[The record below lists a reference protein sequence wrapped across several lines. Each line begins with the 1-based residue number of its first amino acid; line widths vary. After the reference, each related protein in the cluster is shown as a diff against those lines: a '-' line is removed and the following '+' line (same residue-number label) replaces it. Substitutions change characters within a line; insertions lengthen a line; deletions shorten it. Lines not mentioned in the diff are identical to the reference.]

1 MPIIEGEIAL
11 PGHNV
16 MTKYTERD
24 YRRRAQARE
33 LRSFQVAVKETDLWV
48 SAETDLKAE
57 TRDLII
63 RYRHQL
69 ERYIESHPL
78 FLSTLQPFPKD
89 RFAPQMVAE
98 MIRMTKGIGVGPMA
112 AVAGALAQYVGKGL
126 LEISD
131 QVIVENGGD
140 IFLHTKHEVTIA
152 VFAGDSSLSEQI
164 GLKIPSRQMP
174 LGVCSSSGK
183 VGHSLSEGVADA
195 VCVLSTSA
203 ILADAAATLLGNRIK
218 GASDLKAFG
227 EWVQEIDG
235 LLGGLA
241 VVGDRMAVWGDIE
254 LVGL

>member
-1 MPIIEGEIAL
+1 
-11 PGHNV
+11 
-16 MTKYTERD
+16 MTKYTERH
-24 YRRRAQARE
+24 YRGRARARG

-48 SAETDLKAE
+48 NAEQDLKGE

-78 FLSTLQPFPKD
+78 FLTNLQPLPED
-89 RFAPQMVAE
+89 PYAPLMVAE
-98 MIRMTKGIGVGPMA
+98 MIRVTKGIGVGPMA

-126 LEISD
+126 LHFSD

-140 IFLHTKHEVTIA
+140 IFLQAERAVTISI
-152 VFAGDSSLSEQI
+152 FAGDSPLSEQI

-183 VGHSLSEGVADA
+183 VGHSLSEGIAD
-195 VCVLSTSA
+195 VICILSTSA

-218 GASDLKAFG
+218 AAADLREFG
-227 EWVQEIDG
+227 NWVQEIEG
-235 LLGGLA
+235 LLGGVA
-241 VVGDRMAVWGDIE
+241 VVGDKLAVWGDIE

>member
-1 MPIIEGEIAL
+1 
-11 PGHNV
+11 
-16 MTKYTERD
+16 MTKYTERH
-24 YRRRAQARE
+24 YRRRARARG

-48 SAETDLKAE
+48 SAERDLKEE

-78 FLSTLQPFPKD
+78 FLTNLQPLPED
-89 RFAPQMVAE
+89 PFAPQMVAE
-98 MIRMTKGIGVGPMA
+98 MIRVTKGVGVGPMA

-126 LEISD
+126 LQFSD

-140 IFLHTKHEVTIA
+140 IFLQAERAVTIA
-152 VFAGDSSLSEQI
+152 VFAGDSALSEQI
-164 GLKIPSRQMP
+164 GLKIPLRQMP

-183 VGHSLSEGVADA
+183 VGHSLSEGVADV
-195 VCVLSTSA
+195 VCILSTSSL
-203 ILADAAATLLGNRIK
+203 LADAAATLLGNRIK
-218 GASDLKAFG
+218 GASDLRAFG
-227 EWVQEIDG
+227 EWVQAIDG

-241 VVGDRMAVWGDIE
+241 VVGDKMAVWGDIE